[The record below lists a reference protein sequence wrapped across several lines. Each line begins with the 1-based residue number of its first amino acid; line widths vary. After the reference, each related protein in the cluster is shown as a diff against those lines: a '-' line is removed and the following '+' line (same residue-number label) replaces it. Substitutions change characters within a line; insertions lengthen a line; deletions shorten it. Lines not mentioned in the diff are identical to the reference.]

1 MAVTGAVTATK
12 TMAAMVAVIGLVVGV
27 GVGFGGAGCGDVDI
41 RQGPAAGYD
50 YCEDISGR
58 FHFQVRIPPWRYTK
72 EYRCSSWDN
81 GQCVGSWT
89 ATGRYVFVVSDV
101 PFVNFDSEIITS
113 LDVEIVSGVT
123 MTLAQQL
130 ITEEGIV
137 SAEQGGNATFFGD
150 SADYP
155 RAIEATEQG
164 QLPGHEVLWRQKR
177 DFQDSTYNW
186 YRRDVFL
193 EGAGGS
199 RYHLRLFSI
208 ERLDRPEFELLIES
222 FREGTAEQDAPE
234 CECRDE
240 HDPNNIQEC

>member
-1 MAVTGAVTATK
+1 VAVTGAATG
-12 TMAAMVAVIGLVVGV
+12 TVAVAVAMAVAVAGLGLAI
-27 GVGFGGAGCGDVDI
+27 GGAGCGDVDI
-41 RQGPAAGYD
+41 REGPAAGYD

-81 GQCVGSWT
+81 GQCVGTWT

-113 LDVEIVSGVT
+113 LDVEVVSGVT

-130 ITEEGIV
+130 IAEEGIV
-137 SAEQGGNATFFGD
+137 DPEQGGNATFFGEP
-150 SADYP
+150 ADYP
-155 RAIEATEQG
+155 RVIEATAEG

-177 DFQDSTYNW
+177 DFQGSTYNW

-199 RYHLRLFSI
+199 RYHLRFFSI

-222 FREGTAEQDAPE
+222 FREGATEQGAPE
-234 CECRDE
+234 CQCRDE
-240 HDPNNIQEC
+240 HDPDNIQEC